1 MIILVMDN
9 SDYPV
14 LYSFRRCPYA
24 MRGRM
29 AILAAGVKCQMREV
43 LLSDKPDEML
53 AISNKGTV
61 PVLQLTDGRIIDE
74 SLDVMYWAL
83 QQSDPDQWLKTDK
96 EETRALIEHND
107 FDFKDKL
114 DRYKYFVRYPEHSQK
129 HYREQAEEF
138 LDELEKRLKENK
150 GVGLMDKRLS
160 LADIAIFPFIR
171 QFSRV
176 DYDWFDNSPYL
187 KIRKWL
193 KRLEESNRFQHVMKK
208 YELWTSA
215 SKIEFF
221 P

>member
-1 MIILVMDN
+1 MILILKIN
-9 SDYPV
+9 
-14 LYSFRRCPYA
+14 LI
-24 MRGRM
+24 
-29 AILAAGVKCQMREV
+29 AINI
-43 LLSDKPDEML
+43 LS
-53 AISNKGTV
+53 G
-61 PVLQLTDGRIIDE
+61 
-74 SLDVMYWAL
+74 
-83 QQSDPDQWLKTDK
+83 
-96 EETRALIEHND
+96 
-107 FDFKDKL
+107 
-114 DRYKYFVRYPEHSQK
+114 YPEHSQK
-129 HYREQAEEF
+129 HHREQAEEF
-138 LDELEKRLKENK
+138 LDDLEKRLKENK

-221 P
+221 PLID